1 MIMTTME
8 KPYIIAGPCSV
19 ESQQQLQE
27 VCRELCSTPHVR
39 MIRAGVW
46 KPRTRPGG
54 FEGLGEPALHWM
66 KEIADSGMRMSDGSP
81 VRFCCEVAR
90 PEHVELCLHYG
101 IDTVWLGARTTANP
115 FMVGEIGD
123 ALRGSGLKVMVKN
136 PVCPD
141 VRLWI
146 GAIER
151 LQQVGIEQI
160 AAVHRGFS
168 MYNNHGYR
176 NDPLWEVAMQLRR
189 LLPDTPV
196 LCDPSHIGGRRDVI
210 APLSVAAMQLDYD
223 GLMVEVH
230 PSPDEAWTD
239 GGQQLTPA
247 EFKQLISKIIP
258 DSQNS
263 TPHQS
268 NTLLEPM
275 RRQID
280 DIDHE
285 VIRLLWQRMELSRHI
300 AEVKRDFR
308 MPVYQPQRWEAVL
321 TDRLNKA
328 ADLGMD
334 TEFVKDI
341 LERIHGES
349 MRVQMEQLP
358 NDKE

>member
-1 MIMTTME
+1 
-8 KPYIIAGPCSV
+8 
-19 ESQQQLQE
+19 
-27 VCRELCSTPHVR
+27 

-54 FEGLGEPALHWM
+54 FEGLGEPALRWM

-90 PEHVELCLHYG
+90 TEHVELCLHYG

-176 NDPLWEVAMQLRR
+176 NAPLWEVAMELRHER
-189 LLPDTPV
+189 PELPI
-196 LCDPSHIGGRRDVI
+196 LCDPSHMGGRADLVG
-210 APLSVAAMQLDYD
+210 PLARAAHQLDYD

-230 PSPDEAWTD
+230 PH
-239 GGQQLTPA
+239 PA
-247 EFKQLISKIIP
+247 EALTDAAQQI
-258 DSQNS
+258 
-263 TPHQS
+263 TPQALADVIAHWATTPYPTS
-268 NTLLEPM
+268 VAEAARALEPL
-275 RRQID
+275 RSKID
-280 DIDHE
+280 DIDNDL
-285 VIRLLWQRMELSRHI
+285 ISLLTQRMAVSKRI
-300 AEVKRDFR
+300 ASVKRDAH
-308 MPVYQPQRWEAVL
+308 MPVYQQARWADMMN
-321 TDRLNKA
+321 DRLHQA
-328 ADLGMD
+328 TALGLEADFMKEL
-334 TEFVKDI
+334 
-341 LERIHGES
+341 LEKIHAES
-349 MRVQMEQLP
+349 VRLQMEG
-358 NDKE
+358 

>member
-1 MIMTTME
+1 
-8 KPYIIAGPCSV
+8 
-19 ESQQQLQE
+19 
-27 VCRELCSTPHVR
+27 
-39 MIRAGVW
+39 
-46 KPRTRPGG
+46 
-54 FEGLGEPALHWM
+54 
-66 KEIADSGMRMSDGSP
+66 
-81 VRFCCEVAR
+81 
-90 PEHVELCLHYG
+90 
-101 IDTVWLGARTTANP
+101 
-115 FMVGEIGD
+115 
-123 ALRGSGLKVMVKN
+123 
-136 PVCPD
+136 
-141 VRLWI
+141 
-146 GAIER
+146 
-151 LQQVGIEQI
+151 
-160 AAVHRGFS
+160 
-168 MYNNHGYR
+168 
-176 NDPLWEVAMQLRR
+176 MQLRR

-247 EFKQLISKIIP
+247 EFKHLISKIIP
-258 DSQNS
+258 DPQNS

-280 DIDHE
+280 NIDHE

-321 TDRLNKA
+321 ADRLNKA